1 MTSTILTY
9 FVQGLK
15 VAGNWQLSNDLKSSA
30 LLYTG
35 FETGRQLTLVTV
47 SNDLK
52 SSDLLCTGF
61 ETGRQLTASNNLK
74 SSALLFETGRQLT
87 ASTDLRSSA
96 LLCTGFET
104 GRQLT
109 ASNDLK
115 SSELLPTGFESDR
128 QLTASNDLKCSALL
142 YTGFKTGRQLLLE
155 APSVC
160 SRHKVL
166 RKLELCRLSELEVW
180 QSLAPAPKCYTHTP
194 YQYPLMVIIREK
206 RTNYEIL
213 QSMNTF
219 TKHYKDDTCYYMKQR
234 VKEKKKEK
242 KKKSYSTDKTFT

>member
-74 SSALLFETGRQLT
+74 SSALL
-87 ASTDLRSSA
+87 
-96 LLCTGFET
+96 FET

-234 VKEKKKEK
+234 EKEKKKENK
-242 KKKSYSTDKTFT
+242 KKLFYRQDLYIKSLWEKWITILQYII